1 MGATWNEMYRRSAA
15 KLSEPREHAR
25 ITEPVLRLM
34 WNRSDSDMTCV
45 KVRREIFRDACVETN
60 ANALSLISLN
70 RDAAKR
76 IRPYAKMAPTLNSP
90 STTASIAYL
99 SAMGDATLHSFE
111 ASSARTEVT
120 NIALMNGRSFGHRK
134 GSISHSSSLC
144 CFQKLTSFCFAF
156 SAAFS
161 AFCFAFS
168 SYPEGSTFASGG
180 VDAGLAFD
188 ARPRSISVNRT
199 VSCETPLPEGLG
211 TTTLIATAGDQAR
224 ARG

>member
-1 MGATWNEMYRRSAA
+1 
-15 KLSEPREHAR
+15 
-25 ITEPVLRLM
+25 M

-76 IRPYAKMAPTLNSP
+76 IRPYAKMALTLNSP
-90 STTASIAYL
+90 STTASMAYL

-111 ASSARTEVT
+111 QSSATTEVT
-120 NIALMNGRSFGHRK
+120 NITLMNGRSFGHRK

-168 SYPEGSTFASGG
+168 LYPEGSTFASARGG
-180 VDAGLAFD
+180 VDAGLSFE

-199 VSCETPLPEGLG
+199 VSCEMPLPDGLG
-211 TTTLIATAGDQAR
+211 TTTLMASAEV
-224 ARG
+224 